1 MNGCDDKPPIA
12 VANTQEETEKPNTRP
27 NTRSNKKK
35 NKSVTPDHDTPN
47 KKSQKHD
54 NWRSNSTVKQNT
66 TKAVPF
72 VELPSLSAA
81 EKEKYVTPQHREK
94 QAVDGNDSS
103 EKQPKE
109 TESKEK
115 PKQDVRGKE
124 DEGAAR
130 KALSGVKAIDTATF
144 KPPQPPSTFPVERV
158 SKEQKVNQLK
168 GDNSKRKPLDG
179 SLYMS
184 PEDVIAARIAKETLS
199 MPLGDLCALQPKLVK
214 ALDRQTKNRVL
225 AMSKMRD
232 KANKENQSGH
242 LSEEA
247 VLLTAEEAA
256 EVFINIDEIATS
268 ETYKVWTEPLGD
280 LPAGAVVQLDPVE
293 QFNADT
299 IECPDGV
306 RRVITIVASTTEG
319 LRVVFPQVNGSS
331 VIVEVVLDSGSQ
343 IISMD
348 TRVAKSLE
356 LTWDPDTVIRM
367 QSSNGG
373 LNSTRGLARNVPFK
387 FGEIVLY
394 LQVHIVD
401 NAPYQVL
408 LGRPFDALTSSK
420 VLNNGDDTE
429 VELTCPNTKRR
440 VTIPTFRRGT
450 YKPSRH
456 EPPQPCA
463 EEHLQPQ
470 TEEVN
475 FQTSTI

>member
-35 NKSVTPDHDTPN
+35 NKSVTPDHDAPN
-47 KKSQKHD
+47 KKNQKHD
-54 NWRSNSTVKQNT
+54 NWRSNSSVKQNT

-81 EKEKYVTPQHREK
+81 EKEKYVTPQCREK

-115 PKQDVRGKE
+115 LKQDVRGKE
-124 DEGAAR
+124 DEGAVR

-158 SKEQKVNQLK
+158 SKEQKVTQLK

-225 AMSKMRD
+225 AMSKMRE

-268 ETYKVWTEPLGD
+268 ETFKVLTEPLGD

-401 NAPYQVL
+401 NAPYQV
-408 LGRPFDALTSSK
+408 
-420 VLNNGDDTE
+420 
-429 VELTCPNTKRR
+429 
-440 VTIPTFRRGT
+440 TFRT
-450 YKPSRH
+450 
-456 EPPQPCA
+456 
-463 EEHLQPQ
+463 
-470 TEEVN
+470 TV
-475 FQTSTI
+475 